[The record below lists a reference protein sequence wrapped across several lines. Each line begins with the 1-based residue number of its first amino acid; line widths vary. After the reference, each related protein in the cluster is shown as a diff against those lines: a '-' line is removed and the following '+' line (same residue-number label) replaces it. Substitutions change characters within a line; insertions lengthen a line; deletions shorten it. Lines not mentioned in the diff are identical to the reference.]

1 MPATETE
8 IAGFAGSAQ
17 SLGPLVEGV
26 AKLNGKGRRTQKIPR
41 MIQKLSDESKV
52 YIFNVGPWKQN
63 QSMGSLGTFYIPECE
78 DGKQYSK
85 PLAIDGLVIEHY
97 PLRENV
103 LDVLMDEEGSTGW
116 EIAHQIIGIGR
127 QLSPSNSL
135 TRYGIFVSRSNPP
148 AKEDVAK
155 AREALHQHCQI
166 LVNEANQS
174 MTEGNSKDVI
184 RPEQHFVAA
193 NILKK
198 TVAECPWLSRQV
210 QQADRATCPGC
221 GTVYAVGIIKCREC
235 EYILDKAKHDKAKA
249 EGRY

>member
-1 MPATETE
+1 MLETQTQTAVDE
-8 IAGFAGSAQ
+8 IAKF
-17 SLGPLVEGV
+17 
-26 AKLNGKGRRTQKIPR
+26 NGRGRGLARIPKA
-41 MIQKLSDESKV
+41 ITKLSNDTKV
-52 YIFNVGPWKQN
+52 YIFSVGPWAQS
-63 QSMGSLGTFYIPECE
+63 QSMGSLGTFYIPACE
-78 DGKQYSK
+78 DGKQHSK
-85 PLAIDGLVIEHY
+85 PLAIDGIVIEHY
-97 PLRENV
+97 PLREGT
-103 LDVLMDEEGSTGW
+103 LDPLMDEEGSTGW
-116 EIAHQIIGIGR
+116 EVAHQIIGIGKM
-127 QLSPSNSL
+127 LHPGNSL
-135 TRYGIFVSRSNPP
+135 TRYGVFVSRSNPP
-148 AKEDVAK
+148 AKEDVFK